1 MNDAVCGE
9 QAAVRSAADRG
20 EWGEVMAHVARC
32 EACAA
37 VMPELMEA
45 GSGSA
50 DTLLSRITED
60 EAALILAEGFD
71 APAAA
76 GSPGD
81 AARLARARAAL
92 ADEGGGGRVLAFPP
106 GGRRRWPWAAAL
118 AAAAAALLV
127 VGVWSQRGG
136 AVGEGG
142 EVALVGRTAVDGK
155 TLELR
160 AVVGE
165 SHCFSRRLH
174 TPKRC
179 QWDPARQDLSMHY
192 RLEPVRG
199 ARYLAIFARDA
210 AGEVTQMFPEPG
222 QAQGPLTDTRNQ
234 KSNLCHA
241 GLCWLTGGK
250 YAGVEPGPMTLIGVF
265 DDAPLPLDEL
275 ARAVK
280 SPEWSDTTRVVDRL
294 ELEVAR

>member
-32 EACAA
+32 DACAA
-37 VMPELMEA
+37 VVPEWMEA
-45 GSGSA
+45 QSA
-50 DTLLSRITED
+50 AVETLLSRISDD
-60 EAALILAEGFD
+60 EAALILAEGFE
-71 APAAA
+71 APSAA

-81 AARLARARAAL
+81 TVRLARARAAL
-92 ADEGGGGRVLAFPP
+92 ADEGSGRVLAFPSP
-106 GGRRRWPWAAAL
+106 ALHRRWPWVAAL
-118 AAAAAALLV
+118 AAAAAAALV
-127 VGVWSQRGG
+127 VGVWAQRGG
-136 AVGEGG
+136 AGVEGG
-142 EVALVGRTAVDGK
+142 GALVERTVVDGA

-165 SHCFSRRLH
+165 SHCFSPRLH
-174 TPKRC
+174 EPKRC
-179 QWDPARQDLSMHY
+179 RWDPARQDLTMHY
-192 RLEPVRG
+192 RLEPVKG

-250 YAGVEPGPMTLIGVF
+250 YAGVEPGPMTLIGIF

-280 SPEWSDTTRVVDRL
+280 SPEWRDAARVVDRL

>member
-1 MNDAVCGE
+1 MNEAVCGE

-37 VMPELMEA
+37 IMPELMETRP
-45 GSGSA
+45 GSSE
-50 DTLLSRITED
+50 TLLSRISDD
-60 EAALILAEGFD
+60 EAALILAEGFE

-92 ADEGGGGRVLAFPP
+92 ADDGGGGRVLVFPSSP
-106 GGRRRWPWAAAL
+106 RRWPWVAAL

-136 AVGEGG
+136 AWDET
-142 EVALVGRTAVDGK
+142 ALVGRTAVDGK

-174 TPKRC
+174 APKRC
-179 QWDPARQDLSMHY
+179 RWDPARQELSMHY
-192 RLEPVRG
+192 RLEPVKG

-222 QAQGPLTDTRNQ
+222 QPQGPLTDTRNQ
-234 KSNLCHA
+234 KSDLCHA
-241 GLCWLTGGK
+241 GLCWLTGGN

-275 ARAVK
+275 ARAMR

-294 ELEVAR
+294 VLEVAR